1 MRRWGWWQRRSDN
14 DRRWRRRRRRFR
26 RRNYSSYAMADD
38 AIVLLRVLEIE
49 SFLLVR
55 FGDHLV
61 GEDRY
66 SFSDNNN
73 EMQAVTRDA
82 IYKQPKGS

>member
-1 MRRWGWWQRRSDN
+1 
-14 DRRWRRRRRRFR
+14 
-26 RRNYSSYAMADD
+26 MADD

-82 IYKQPKGS
+82 VYKQPKGG

>member
-1 MRRWGWWQRRSDN
+1 MWRWRWWQRRSDN
-14 DRRWRRRRRRFR
+14 YWRWWWRRRFR
-26 RRNYSSYAMADD
+26 RRNYSCYAMAND
-38 AIVLLRVLEIE
+38 AIVLFRVLEIE

-61 GEDRY
+61 GEHKY

-73 EMQAVTRDA
+73 EMQAVTCNTL
-82 IYKQPKGS
+82 YKQLKSV

>member
-1 MRRWGWWQRRSDN
+1 LVTVAMTSVTVEFAIWHTAMCSKRRHT
-14 DRRWRRRRRRFR
+14 
-26 RRNYSSYAMADD
+26 
-38 AIVLLRVLEIE
+38 
-49 SFLLVR
+49 
-55 FGDHLV
+55 HLV

-82 IYKQPKGS
+82 IYKQPKGG